1 MEKTA
6 IVTSRTFKN
15 EFKGANG
22 TLYNFDVV
30 MDNGDLGQYSST
42 KQEPSSFVPTKEQK
56 YTVEIKSGTSKAGK
70 DYSFN
75 VLKPVKEASF
85 GFGGGK
91 SFKKDSFTQAIILA
105 QSSFA
110 KSVDLVVAGKLEL
123 GQLQAAAE
131 KLMAQQIE
139 SAIKFKDQIKAETEK
154 E

>member
-30 MDNGDLGQYSST
+30 MDNGDLGQFSST
-42 KQEPSSFVPTKEQK
+42 KQDPSSFVQGKEQK
-56 YTVEIKSGTSKAGK
+56 YTIEIKSGTSKAGK
-70 DYSFN
+70 EYSFN

-85 GFGGGK
+85 GFGGK

-110 KSVDLVVAGKLEL
+110 KSIDLVVSGKLPVD
-123 GQLQAAAE
+123 QIQAAAE

>member
-6 IVTSRTFKN
+6 VVTSRTFKN

-30 MDNGDLGQYSST
+30 MEDGTSGQFSST
-42 KQEPSSFVPTKEQK
+42 KQDPSSFVQGKEQK

-70 DYSFN
+70 EYSFN

-85 GFGGGK
+85 GFGGK
-91 SFKKDSFTQAIILA
+91 SFKKDFFTQAIILA

-110 KSVDLVVAGKLEL
+110 KSIDLVVSGKLPVD
-123 GQLQAAAE
+123 QIQAAAE